1 MHRSPAGKD
10 RPDPLT
16 LWIKC
21 QAVALYTD
29 SVVTQVSL
37 CQQSYGI
44 FSSYPFFAPVNM
56 RRSEAGSSLNN
67 STSRRLRCRA
77 FLTFMSV
84 NDPRAVFL
92 DYKNLDANETPFKR
106 LHRYYDARAQDN
118 SRICYTFPRSR
129 MSILIILHK
138 RIPLKDFKLLLLK
151 FYKEKST
158 VDLTSNGDVEIRV
171 VNREETDQN
180 LLDDWRGA
188 GDADTGD
195 EDIKVSSK

>member
-1 MHRSPAGKD
+1 MSLTSSPVD
-10 RPDPLT
+10 
-16 LWIKC
+16 
-21 QAVALYTD
+21 
-29 SVVTQVSL
+29 
-37 CQQSYGI
+37 
-44 FSSYPFFAPVNM
+44 
-56 RRSEAGSSLNN
+56 
-67 STSRRLRCRA
+67 
-77 FLTFMSV
+77 
-84 NDPRAVFL
+84 DPRAVFL

-129 MSILIILHK
+129 MSILIIVHK

-180 LLDDWRGA
+180 VLDDWRGVGSDDADDDA
-188 GDADTGD
+188 GDK
-195 EDIKVSSK
+195 DIKVGTTK